1 MRTPTQAEIGTIAAW
16 ILMTCACAVTIVGA
30 NIMSNCLLIMY
41 GEGTYPRL
49 TEAFL
54 SLQLWLLFVPPIAA
68 AVSAIVWRT
77 QAFERTHHMLIIA
90 MHFITFT
97 ILSLALAGVIR
108 PLLTTTFRIG
118 P

>member
-1 MRTPTQAEIGTIAAW
+1 MRAPKQAEIGTIAAW
-16 ILMTCACAVTIVGA
+16 ILMTCACAVATVGA
-30 NIMSNCLLIMY
+30 KIMSNCFLIMY

-54 SLQLWLLFVPPIAA
+54 SLLLWLPFVPPIAA

-77 QAFERTHHMLIIA
+77 QAFQRTHHILIIA
-90 MHFITFT
+90 MHFISFVV
-97 ILSLALAGVIR
+97 LSLALAGVIR